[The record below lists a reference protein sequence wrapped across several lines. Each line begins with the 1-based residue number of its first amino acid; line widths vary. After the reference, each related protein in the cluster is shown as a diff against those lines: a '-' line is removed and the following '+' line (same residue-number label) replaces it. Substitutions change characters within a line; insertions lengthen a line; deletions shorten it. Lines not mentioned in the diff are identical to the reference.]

1 MRLSP
6 PCGGAVDIC
15 EGMWC
20 FFMGKGE
27 EALMKEKTIHPLLDP
42 EKQASA
48 RRYDR
53 EKRLI
58 GLGSSVWSASV
69 LALFYLFLSHRLVF
83 LDFGGSLII
92 VFLAYTAFFSILL
105 WISSLPWDF
114 YRGYLHEHKWNFS
127 NQTWKAWLWDQ
138 IKALFLSTLF
148 IWLLLGLLMWI
159 FSRFPRWWW
168 LIAGLS
174 ASVVG
179 VIFATLFPVLIL
191 PLFHKYEPITDPD
204 LVSALGKILARE
216 GLRPGGFFKEDMSRK
231 TKKGNAFL
239 AGLGK
244 TRRVVLG
251 DNLLEHMDRPEI
263 ESIIAHEVGHYKH
276 SHIWKNIVIGTLE
289 QTAVF
294 YLLDRIMRAVFPAF
308 QTSALHNLAL
318 LPVFLLVLGGLS
330 GVLFGPLTQ
339 AISRFFERQAD
350 VYALRNIPAAG
361 AFKKALAGLAN
372 RNLSNAYPAWW
383 IKWLYYSHPP
393 VGERLEWADTFEG
406 YSSPSQ
412 Q

>member
-1 MRLSP
+1 
-6 PCGGAVDIC
+6 
-15 EGMWC
+15 
-20 FFMGKGE
+20 
-27 EALMKEKTIHPLLDP
+27 MKEKPIHPLLDP

-58 GLGSSVWSASV
+58 GLGSSVWSMAV
-69 LALFYLFLSHRLVF
+69 MVLFYLSLSHWLAF
-83 LDFGGSLII
+83 LDFGGSL
-92 VFLAYTAFFSILL
+92 VLAFFVYTAIFQMML
-105 WISSLPWDF
+105 WIAGLPWDF
-114 YRGYLHEHKWNFS
+114 YGGFLHEHRWGFS
-127 NQTWKAWLWDQ
+127 NQSWKSWLWEQ
-138 IKALFLSTLF
+138 VKSLLLTAVLL
-148 IWLLLGLLMWI
+148 WLLLGILLWV
-159 FSRFPRWWW
+159 FYRFPRWWW

-174 ASVVG
+174 ASAVG

-191 PLFHKYEPITDPD
+191 PLFHKYEPIIDPD
-204 LVSALGKILARE
+204 LVSALEKILARE
-216 GLRPGGFFKEDMSRK
+216 GLKPGGFFKEDISRK
-231 TKKGNAFL
+231 TKKENAFL

-251 DNLLEHMDRPEI
+251 DNLLEQMDRAEI
-263 ESIIAHEVGHYKH
+263 ESIIAHEVGHYRH
-276 SHIWKNIVIGTLE
+276 RHIWKNIIMGTLE
-289 QTAVF
+289 QTVF
-294 YLLDRIMRAVFPAF
+294 FFLLDIIMRALFPVFL
-308 QTSALHNLAL
+308 TSTRHNLAL

-339 AISRFFERQAD
+339 AISRFFERQSD
-350 VYALRNIPAAG
+350 DYALRNIPEAG

-383 IKWLYYSHPP
+383 VKWLYYSHPP
-393 VGERLEWADTFEG
+393 VGERLERADTFER